1 MEAGECLLPP
11 PSEEVQQHA
20 AVPTTG
26 TRKVVLDY
34 QAGVPQF
41 NSTFAPERAPSG
53 DAAPRTMGYAAGY
66 GKSPRVAQPKPPAEA
81 GQLALVEAAE
91 PEPEPAPTPTPE
103 LERDESSTEL
113 FALDAASGIVD
124 AALREA
130 AEYTV
135 EMDVSI
141 Q

>member
-11 PSEEVQQHA
+11 PSEEVQQQA

-26 TRKVVLDY
+26 TRKVALDY

-53 DAAPRTMGYAAGY
+53 DAAPRAMGYAAGY
-66 GKSPRVAQPKPPAEA
+66 GKSPRVAEPKPPAEA
-81 GQLALVEAAE
+81 GQLALALVEAAE
-91 PEPEPAPTPTPE
+91 PEPE
-103 LERDESSTEL
+103 LEREESSTEL
-113 FALDAASGIVD
+113 FALDAASGIVN

-135 EMDVSI
+135 ETEVSI
-141 Q
+141 H